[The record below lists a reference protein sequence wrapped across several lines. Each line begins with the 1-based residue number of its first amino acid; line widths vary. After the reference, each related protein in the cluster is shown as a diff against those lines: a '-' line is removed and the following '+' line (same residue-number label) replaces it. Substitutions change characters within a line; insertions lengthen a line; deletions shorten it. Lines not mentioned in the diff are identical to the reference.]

1 MSQDTVRHEAVRQ
14 DTDIDD
20 VATRIET
27 RGIDLIQDSQRHGR
41 ARDLFAVWAAPN
53 VSILNFTIG
62 ASLILLGLEIWQA
75 LAVILVSST
84 LWILPGIV
92 AISGPAA
99 GTSGSVITRAIYG
112 VVGNRLVVAIVGW
125 LIGSVYLALNWLG
138 SSFLGADLLAQLGLN
153 DPLWTPIIVTLAIS
167 AITIVVAVYG
177 HGLILATYGVVSLVL
192 VVLFVLVAAFALPHA
207 DLSYVN
213 PEPLSGVA
221 LWSSITIGFT
231 ILASSPLSYINSPDL
246 ARYLPR
252 TTKPSHIV
260 AATALGGAIPNIL
273 FTAIG
278 VLVATGIGAA
288 AEAEG
293 IENALL
299 GILPAWLGPVL
310 VLGVVVNTISLNA
323 MTTYTSSMALQAI
336 GLRIRR
342 VTAAV
347 IVGLLGTALTIVLVL
362 STSLLGAVNL
372 ILQFVVII
380 SAPTMTVF
388 VVDVI
393 LRRGRYD
400 GVELFDESRTS
411 RFWYTGGWG
420 IPGLAAITLGAIAT
434 ALCLTTTVWS
444 GPIAIALG
452 YIDLSIPTGMLVT
465 AAVYLV
471 LRRTPL
477 GKESAR

>member
-1 MSQDTVRHEAVRQ
+1 MTQDTQIPGAV
-14 DTDIDD
+14 IDD

-27 RGIDLIQDSQRHGR
+27 RGIDLIQDAQRHGR

-92 AISGPAA
+92 AVSGPAA

-112 VVGNRLVVAIVGW
+112 VIGNRLIVAIVGW

-138 SSFLGADLLAQLGLN
+138 SSFLGSDLLASLGVS
-153 DPLWTPIIVTLAIS
+153 DPVWTPILVTLAIS
-167 AITIVVAVYG
+167 AVTILVAVYG
-177 HGLILATYGVVSLVL
+177 HGLILKTYGAVSLVL

-213 PEPLSGVA
+213 PEPLNGVA
-221 LWSSITIGFT
+221 LWSSLTIGFT

-252 TTKPSHIV
+252 RTKPSHIV
-260 AATALGGAIPNIL
+260 AATALGGAIPNVV

-299 GILPAWLGPVL
+299 GILPAWLAPVL
-310 VLGVVVNTISLNA
+310 VLGVVVNTVSLNA

-336 GLRIRR
+336 GLPIRR
-342 VTAAV
+342 VPAAV
-347 IVGLLGTALTIVLVL
+347 VVGVLGTVLTIILVL

-388 VVDVI
+388 VLDVL
-393 LRRGRYD
+393 LRHGRYD
-400 GVELFDESRTS
+400 GAELFDESPGS
-411 RFWYTGGWG
+411 PFWYTGGWG
-420 IPGLAAITLGAIAT
+420 VPGLASVGLGAIAT
-434 ALCLTTTVWS
+434 AMCLTTTVWS
-444 GPIAIALG
+444 GPIATALG
-452 YIDLSIPTGMLVT
+452 YIDLSIPVGILVT
-465 AAVYLV
+465 GVLYLA
-471 LRRTPL
+471 LRRFFAQ
-477 GKESAR
+477 GVVR